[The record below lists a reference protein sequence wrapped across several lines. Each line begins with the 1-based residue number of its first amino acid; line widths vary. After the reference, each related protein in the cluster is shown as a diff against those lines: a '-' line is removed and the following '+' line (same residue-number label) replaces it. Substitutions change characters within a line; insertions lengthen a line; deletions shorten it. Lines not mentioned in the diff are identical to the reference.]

1 MLFRIFEFWNFV
13 KMNNTRSIT
22 FPHFTNLILQN
33 NYVWNKYLLHTK
45 NVDPLV
51 HFHIILMFDA
61 NTFVS
66 SDHTLPKLI
75 DNDFNILVLFFR
87 LVEHKEHL
95 YLDVSCIKIRLSWLL
110 HVQKPHS
117 YLKICYQLKAFFLQ
131 YPYHKLP
138 FMPFS

>member
-1 MLFRIFEFWNFV
+1 
-13 KMNNTRSIT
+13 MNNTRSIT

-51 HFHIILMFDA
+51 DFHIILMFDA

-95 YLDVSCIKIRLSWLL
+95 YLDVSCIKI
-110 HVQKPHS
+110 
-117 YLKICYQLKAFFLQ
+117 
-131 YPYHKLP
+131 
-138 FMPFS
+138 